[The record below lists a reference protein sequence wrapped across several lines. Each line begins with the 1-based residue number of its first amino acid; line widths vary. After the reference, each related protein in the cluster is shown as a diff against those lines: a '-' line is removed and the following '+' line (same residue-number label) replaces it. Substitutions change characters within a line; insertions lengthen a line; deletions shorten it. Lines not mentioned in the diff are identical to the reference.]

1 MHSEQLLLEFIKD
14 VTNNIKYVKECEE
27 FVVKHLSSYGYCT
40 SNESGN
46 LEVFYK
52 EESGIIFNRNPKE
65 KRVEFTNKGW
75 KSVSDG
81 KFCLK
86 TVHKIVRYFYNSEST
101 DNCKVWLALN
111 NAISSYNFN
120 TITK

>member
-1 MHSEQLLLEFIKD
+1 MKKLE
-14 VTNNIKYVKECEE
+14 
-27 FVVKHLSSYGYCT
+27 SYGYCSKNT
-40 SNESGN
+40 NGN

-52 EESGIIFNRNPKE
+52 EEAGVIFNRKPKE
-65 KRVEFTNKGW
+65 KCIEFTNRGW
-75 KSVSDG
+75 KSVSGG

-86 TVHKIVRYFYNSEST
+86 TVHKIVKYFYNSEST

-120 TITK
+120 TSTK